1 MFDYIKENTYVIL
14 TEAAESM
21 GIPLSEHQ
29 IDRLVTYVRELLFWN
44 KKMSLVSLKGPQDI
58 MKHLIDSLTPVP
70 LIRDTHAHLVDI
82 GTGAGL
88 PGIPLKIQMESIHVT
103 LIESSRKKT
112 SFLKH
117 ALRTLGMENVS
128 VVNSR
133 AQVAARENQYRG
145 SGDVVISRAA
155 FDLSR
160 LLVLGAPF
168 LSEGGLLIAMKGQR
182 AEDEL
187 ARAEDTLQ
195 ETGLILTGFHE
206 TRLPVT
212 GEMRKL
218 LCFTKKPA

>member
-1 MFDYIKENTYVIL
+1 MFDYVKENAYVIL

-21 GIPLSEHQ
+21 GISLSERQ
-29 IDRLVTYVRELLFWN
+29 IDLLVTYVRELLFWN
-44 KKMSLVSLKGPQDI
+44 QKMSLVSLKGPQDI

-70 LIRDTHAHLVDI
+70 LINDAHAHLVDI

-88 PGIPLKIQMESIHVT
+88 PGIPLKIQMGSIHVT

-117 ALRTLGMENVS
+117 AIRTLGIEDIA

-133 AQVAARENQYRG
+133 AQAAARENQYRG
-145 SGDVVISRAA
+145 TGDVVISRAA

-168 LSEGGLLIAMKGQR
+168 LSDGGVLIAMKGQR
-182 AEDEL
+182 AGDEL
-187 ARAEDTLQ
+187 ARAEDTLHK
-195 ETGLILTGFHE
+195 TGLVLTGFHE

-212 GEMRKL
+212 GEIRTL
-218 LCFTKKPA
+218 LCFTKKRA